1 MTDAQ
6 TLAYVQAS
14 AIALRLPLDT
24 AQAQR
29 VAVHMQRTAALAQLL
44 DDLHL
49 PPELEK
55 AQIYVPKTHLPL
67 ESST

>member
-14 AIALRLPLDT
+14 ATALRLPLDA
-24 AQAQR
+24 AQVQR

-49 PPELEK
+49 SPELEK
-55 AQIYVPKTHLPL
+55 AQIYVPKPHQPR

>member
-1 MTDAQ
+1 MTEAQ

-14 AIALRLPLDT
+14 ATALRLKLDA
-24 AQAQR
+24 AQTQR
-29 VAVHMQRTAALAQLL
+29 VAVHMQRTAAMAQLL

-55 AQIYVPKTHLPL
+55 AQLYVPAPHQPL
-67 ESST
+67 TTST